1 MTVYDNG
8 SVTFGP
14 TDTISH
20 LKVMNNLRINKV
32 EEQKKGEETFLAY
45 FRLYQN

>member
-1 MTVYDNG
+1 MMVYD
-8 SVTFGP
+8 SVSVIFGP

-32 EEQKKGEETFLAY
+32 EE
-45 FRLYQN
+45 